1 MSIEQDVLP
10 MDMAI
15 ERRSPR
21 RIEVQE
27 FRTPLPGPTRYT
39 VMDSPVG
46 ELTLYGD
53 GEALGGVLTP
63 AKDGAPRP
71 VPEDWVLD
79 PAPFQEAVRQL
90 EAYFA
95 GELTDF
101 DLPLAPAGT
110 PWQLRVWAGLT
121 TIPYG
126 ETSSYG
132 RLAEELGRPTASRAV
147 GMANGRNPISIIV
160 PCHRVIGADGTLT
173 GYAGGLER
181 KKFFL
186 SLEARTAAAH
196 R

>member
-10 MDMAI
+10 LDMAI
-15 ERRSPR
+15 ERPAPR
-21 RIEVQE
+21 RVGVEE

-46 ELTLYGD
+46 ELTLFGD
-53 GEALGGVLTP
+53 GEALGGVSTP

-71 VPEDWVLD
+71 VPEDWVSD
-79 PAPFQEAVRQL
+79 PAPFREAVRQL
-90 EAYFA
+90 NAYFA
-95 GELTDF
+95 GELTTF

-132 RLAEELGRPTASRAV
+132 QLAEELGRPTASRAV

-186 SLEARTAAAH
+186 ALEARTAAAH